1 MTTAIITPLRTG
13 EAVLDLDGVP
23 AKFSS
28 WRAAA
33 DEADAQRRP
42 WWLDRFPSP
51 SVDSLP

>member
-1 MTTAIITPLRTG
+1 MTPAIITPLRSG

-42 WWLDRFPSP
+42 WLLERFPAP
-51 SVDSLP
+51 RVERPV

>member
-1 MTTAIITPLRTG
+1 MTPVIITPLKSG
-13 EAVLDLDGVP
+13 EALLDLDGTP

-42 WWLDRFPSP
+42 WLLGRFPTPQFNERS
-51 SVDSLP
+51 